1 MLGIGRLS
9 MTEIVTCARCHCKFE
24 RTCIED
30 ENGVVIEHTLRA
42 VAEHEPIC
50 EECEHEFLA
59 WTGCIP
65 IV

>member
-1 MLGIGRLS
+1 

-24 RTCIED
+24 RTCV
-30 ENGVVIEHTLRA
+30 ENEAGEMEAVLRPLRTHA
-42 VAEHEPIC
+42 LDLKTGHEPVC

-59 WTGCIP
+59 WTGCMP

>member
-1 MLGIGRLS
+1 

-30 ENGVVIEHTLRA
+30 ENGVVIEHSLRA
-42 VAEHEPIC
+42 IAEYSEPVC

-59 WTGCIP
+59 WTGCIH

>member
-1 MLGIGRLS
+1 

-24 RTCIED
+24 RVCV
-30 ENGVVIEHTLRA
+30 ENEAGQMEA
-42 VAEHEPIC
+42 VFRPLDHGHVEHEPVC

-59 WTGCIP
+59 WTACAP